1 MLGQARFGAYLT
13 DGTMNKNLSAYDDVP
28 VITAKDG
35 SEIRELM
42 HPLQHGNKAQSL
54 AEATV
59 YSGQRTLLHC
69 HRVTEELYH
78 VTAGQ
83 GTMILGDQ
91 CFPIAVGDTI
101 LIPPGTPHALHNTWP
116 VPLRILCCCSPAYAP
131 DDTEILD
138 NEPR

>member
-1 MLGQARFGAYLT
+1 MT
-13 DGTMNKNLSAYDDVP
+13 TPLSRYDDAPPYV
-28 VITAKDG
+28 TQDG

-42 HPLQHGNKAQSL
+42 HPARHGNQAQSL

-59 YSGQRTLLHC
+59 YSGQKTRLHR
-69 HRVTEELYH
+69 HRLSEEIYH

-91 CFPIAVGDTI
+91 SIFIGVGDTI

-116 VPLRILCCCSPAYAP
+116 VPLRVLCCCSPAYDHA
-131 DDTEILD
+131 DTEIL
-138 NEPR
+138 EPEQAA

>member
-1 MLGQARFGAYLT
+1 MTTL
-13 DGTMNKNLSAYDDVP
+13 LSRYDDARP
-28 VITAKDG
+28 YTTKDG

-42 HPLQHGNKAQSL
+42 HPRQHGNQAQSL

-59 YSGQRTLLHC
+59 YSGQKTLLHR

-83 GTMILGDQ
+83 GTMILGDRT
-91 CFPIAVGDTI
+91 FAIGVGDTI

-116 VPLRILCCCSPAYAP
+116 VPLRVLCACSPAYDHA
-131 DDTEILD
+131 DTEILD
-138 NEPR
+138 DGATP